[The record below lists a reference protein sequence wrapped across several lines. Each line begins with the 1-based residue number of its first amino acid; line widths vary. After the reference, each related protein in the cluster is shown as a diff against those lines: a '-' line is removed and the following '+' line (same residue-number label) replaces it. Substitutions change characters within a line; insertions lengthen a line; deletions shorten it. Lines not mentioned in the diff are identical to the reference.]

1 MIKISKLKES
11 IKNDIVVVCI
21 IIQSIG
27 IAIDKS
33 GTANKFLRFIHIL
46 CMVIAGLFWIFY
58 GVYKIRVTL
67 LQDKKFI
74 IKSLSIFISILLIII
89 GILGILAVFNLI
101 K

>member
-1 MIKISKLKES
+1 MSKLKEA
-11 IKNDIVVVCI
+11 IKNDLVVVFI

-33 GTANKFLRFIHIL
+33 GTANKFLRFIHIV
-46 CMVIAGLFWIFY
+46 CMVIAGLFWIIY
-58 GVYKIRVTL
+58 GVYKIRVMIF
-67 LQDKKFI
+67 QDKNFI

-89 GILGILAVFNLI
+89 GILAILAIFNLI